1 MIIANVEH
9 RLTTFVGGQPV
20 DVEERSDGLFQADP
34 AAVYER
40 WGEFR
45 EWADG
50 IGAKGPGKVSSE
62 RLDAPSPRPSQV
74 FGISLNYRDHA
85 AEADLDIPELPSAFT
100 KFPTCI
106 VGPRTP
112 VTLNGPTV
120 DWEVELVVVIGQP
133 ASGVSAG
140 DAWDHVAGVTIGQDL
155 SDRTRQLAGPMPQ
168 FSLGKSFPGYGPTGP
183 WLVTPDELSDPDDL
197 ALRCSLDGE
206 TVQESRTSQLIFSVP
221 VLIAHLSS
229 IVTLR
234 PGDLI
239 FTGTAAGVGFART
252 PKRFLAPGQQL
263 LSEIEGIGQ
272 LRTSIAGPATKP
284 SDLPE

>member
-1 MIIANVEH
+1 MIIANVKQ
-9 RLTTFVGGQPV
+9 RLTTFVGGQAV
-20 DVEERSDGLFQADP
+20 DVEERSDGLFQADS
-34 AAVYER
+34 ALVYER
-40 WGEFR
+40 WNEFR

-50 IGAKGPGKVSSE
+50 IGAKGPGKVATDQ
-62 RLDAPSPRPSQV
+62 LDAPSPRPSQV

-85 AEADLDIPELPSAFT
+85 AEANLDIPDFPSAFT
-100 KFPTCI
+100 KFPSCI
-106 VGPRTP
+106 VGARTP
-112 VTLNGPTV
+112 VELNGPTV
-120 DWEVELVVVIGQP
+120 DWEVELVVVIGQST
-133 ASGVSAG
+133 SGV
-140 DAWDHVAGVTIGQDL
+140 DASNAWGHVAGVTIGQDL

-197 ALRCSLDGE
+197 ALRCLLDGE

-221 VLIAHLSS
+221 VLIARLSS
-229 IVTLR
+229 IVTLK

-263 LSEIEGIGQ
+263 LSEIDGIGQ
-272 LRTSIAGPATKP
+272 LHTAIAGPAAKP
-284 SDLPE
+284 LNLPA